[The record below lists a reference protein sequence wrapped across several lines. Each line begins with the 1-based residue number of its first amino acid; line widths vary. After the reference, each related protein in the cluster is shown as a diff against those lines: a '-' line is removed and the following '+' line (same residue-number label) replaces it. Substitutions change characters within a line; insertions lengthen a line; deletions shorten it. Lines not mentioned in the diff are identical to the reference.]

1 MKPFNNMTVYR
12 DTPVLTKQK
21 LIHIR
26 KLRGRIYNSFI
37 IDNGDIPV
45 GQINRITN
53 QLEHVD
59 NPRGLAYA
67 TRNKLK
73 FRKTKK
79 ALLNRIKHK
88 HGSFGQRP
96 STGF

>member
-1 MKPFNNMTVYR
+1 MTVYR

-21 LIHIR
+21 MIHIR
-26 KLRGRIYNSFI
+26 KLRGRLYNSFI

-45 GQINRITN
+45 GQINRITGL
-53 QLEHVD
+53 LEHVD

-67 TRNKLK
+67 TRHRLR

-79 ALLNRIKHK
+79 ERLNRIKHRQ
-88 HGSFGQRP
+88 GSFGQRP

>member
-21 LIHIR
+21 MIHIR
-26 KLRGRIYNSFI
+26 KLRGRLYKSFI

-45 GQINRITN
+45 GQINNITG

-59 NPRGLAYA
+59 NRRGLAYA
-67 TRNKLK
+67 TRNRLK
-73 FRKTKK
+73 YRKTKRQ
-79 ALLNRIKHK
+79 LQRRVKHK